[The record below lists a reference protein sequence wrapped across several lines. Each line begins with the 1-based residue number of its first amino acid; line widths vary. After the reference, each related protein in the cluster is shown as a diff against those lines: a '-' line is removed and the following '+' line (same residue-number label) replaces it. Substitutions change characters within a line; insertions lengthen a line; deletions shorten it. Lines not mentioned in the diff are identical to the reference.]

1 MRNGDNTRAVANG
14 PAATARVMTAAATI
28 MFCVFAAFGTSDE
41 RALRVMGVGLAAA
54 VLVDA
59 TVVRLILVPAVME
72 VLGER
77 NGWFPSL
84 SFRRLTL
91 RRNGT

>member
-1 MRNGDNTRAVANG
+1 
-14 PAATARVMTAAATI
+14 
-28 MFCVFAAFGTSDE
+28 MFCVFAAFWAFDD

-59 TVVRLILVPAVME
+59 TVVRLILAPAAVE

-77 NGWFPSL
+77 NGWFPGL
-84 SFRRLTL
+84 TFRRLTL
-91 RRNGT
+91 RRNVT